1 TLNADRDAAG
11 VGVFTQAAGS
21 TVDSGGGPVTVQATD
36 VVLGGAL
43 SAGGGVATIQ
53 NSTNLRPIDLGTNTP
68 GTLGLTD
75 TELDNVTA
83 GAIRVGSLSAGA
95 INVSAAITPAGTTF
109 LSLINNAGV
118 SETGSITVANLRVSS
133 GGAVNL
139 GGANQ
144 VGTLAGSATGLFASN
159 SPITLTADALDVQ
172 QQVNAGVG
180 GVVTVQP
187 FTTALPVTVGAGATG
202 LGVSDTELALVT
214 AGVVR

>member
-1 TLNADRDAAG
+1 
-11 VGVFTQAAGS
+11 
-21 TVDSGGGPVTVQATD
+21 
-36 VVLGGAL
+36 
-43 SAGGGVATIQ
+43 
-53 NSTNLRPIDLGTNTP
+53 
-68 GTLGLTD
+68 
-75 TELDNVTA
+75 
-83 GAIRVGSLSAGA
+83 
-95 INVSAAITPAGTTF
+95 
-109 LSLINNAGV
+109 NAGV

-144 VGTLAGSATGLFASN
+144 VGTLAGSATGGLTFNNQTNPLTVGIVDTATGLFASN

-202 LGVSDTELALVT
+202 LGVSDT
-214 AGVVR
+214 